1 MHKQGSGKGTQSS
14 RLEKSFGVAHLSSG
28 DLLRQNIREKTMLGQ
43 QAQQYVADG
52 KLVPDDLLISL
63 IDSELL
69 NVGNTVSY
77 ELL

>member
-1 MHKQGSGKGTQSS
+1 
-14 RLEKSFGVAHLSSG
+14 
-28 DLLRQNIREKTMLGQ
+28 LGQ

-69 NVGNTVSY
+69 TVGNTVSQSKLCIY
-77 ELL
+77 KILF